1 MRGVPP
7 GYPERVIVTTEGC
20 LQVRTVG
27 VEEELL
33 LVDPDSGEPKALAAA
48 ALARAE
54 QDDTS
59 VEVFEKELYDQM
71 LEFATRPQSG
81 MAELRAEIGRCRRE
95 AARHARDT
103 GCAVAALATSP
114 LPVGPSF
121 AVGRR
126 YRWMAEQYGVSTRL
140 VCGCHV
146 HVSVDGDEEG
156 VAVVDRVRPWLPV
169 LTALSANSPFWQGR
183 DTAYNSYRSQ
193 VWSRWPSAG
202 PVEVFGSV
210 QAYRRQ
216 VADMVAT
223 GTVLDEAMVYYDVR
237 LSARYPTVEFRV
249 ADVCLDADGAVLLA
263 MLARALVETAAR
275 EWQEGRGP
283 APHTVSLLR
292 LASWRAARS
301 GLTGG
306 AAASGDPASGAGA
319 GRRGGAAGTRGGGA
333 RRQRG
338 SGDGPGVER
347 VAAAGG
353 QQGRRCSA
361 GCTGRR
367 TACARSS
374 PSACGGRWCER
385 DVTGGFTACFGPA
398 AQNRSRTGTS
408 SAHHA
413 SVRSFLGYIRQPSTT
428 EPDGTVTAR
437 THQEQRMRDFALAP
451 PAVSP

>member
-1 MRGVPP
+1 M
-7 GYPERVIVTTEGC
+7 
-20 LQVRTVG
+20 RTVG

-301 GLTGG
+301 GLTGELLHPVTLRPVPARDAVEALLEHVG
-306 AAASGDPASGAGA
+306 AALADSGDLETARASSASLLREGNGAQVQ
-319 GRRGGAAGTRGGGA
+319 RRLYGETDSLRE
-333 RRQRG
+333 
-338 SGDGPGVER
+338 V
-347 VAAAGG
+347 VAE
-353 QQGRRCSA
+353 CV
-361 GCTGRR
+361 RR
-367 TACARSS
+367 TL
-374 PSACGGRWCER
+374 
-385 DVTGGFTACFGPA
+385 V
-398 AQNRSRTGTS
+398 
-408 SAHHA
+408 
-413 SVRSFLGYIRQPSTT
+413 
-428 EPDGTVTAR
+428 
-437 THQEQRMRDFALAP
+437 
-451 PAVSP
+451 